1 MKYLSITLKN
11 DHILVNVDQIM
22 YLKADKSY
30 TWIHLKNGK
39 RYLSSKNLGKFDH
52 VLIDASEVPSNQFF
66 RIHHSAIINTRYI
79 STFNIKESRIKLS
92 CGQEFN
98 IAQRKRVK
106 FKKVLAQ
113 FTQFV

>member
-1 MKYLSITLKN
+1 MKYISITLKN

-30 TWIHLKNGK
+30 TWIHLKGGK
-39 RYLSSKNLGKFDH
+39 KFLSSKNLGKFDH
-52 VLIDASEVPSNQFF
+52 VLIEESETDKNKFF

-79 STFNIKESRIKLS
+79 SKYNIKESRIKLS

-106 FKKVLAQ
+106 FKKVLAE